1 MAGKDYLVVVAIDIG
16 SSFSGYAYK
25 FRTDDP
31 KNQTMGIMCP
41 QWISSNNKASG
52 KTASSLLLNPDG
64 SFNSFGQ
71 VLFICIF
78 CCCMPYWLLS
88 YLVFVYNNKSC

>member
-71 VLFICIF
+71 VLFILYF
-78 CCCMPYWLLS
+78 LLLHAVLVTVLLS
-88 YLVFVYNNKSC
+88 ICL